1 MVNLENHGH
10 DGLPFEGDT
19 PATRARY
26 FGDQFVDVKELQ
38 ESGDRCT
45 EARQSC
51 LVFDLGKELAKDVP
65 VTKAHDGVFSSHDGA
80 KEIYVLSGSGI
91 EPSIG
96 PPIVGYGIGQ
106 FLEVLL
112 RSGGVA
118 HRREGLQVT
127 AVGCMADLGIAVKV
141 GYSLGHGKPA
151 DHLLALPPTLTPD
164 LELIGMIDHGL
175 NTQYAPVFVVHLYP
189 VFLHPMFDPCARP
202 SLLVL
207 VEDFTLKAPV
217 KFSTEEG
224 QDILGTEAKGGMLQ

>member
-1 MVNLENHGH
+1 V
-10 DGLPFEGDT
+10 
-19 PATRARY
+19 
-26 FGDQFVDVKELQ
+26 
-38 ESGDRCT
+38 
-45 EARQSC
+45 
-51 LVFDLGKELAKDVP
+51 VFDLGKELAEDVP
-65 VTKAHDGVFSSHDGA
+65 VTKAHDGVFSSHDGG

-96 PPIVGYGIGQ
+96 PPIVGYGSGQ
-106 FLEVLL
+106 FVKVVL

-127 AVGCMADLGIAVKV
+127 AVGCAADFGIAVKV
-141 GYSLGHGKPA
+141 GDSLGHGEPA
-151 DHLLALPPTLTPD
+151 YHYPALLPTLTPD

-175 NTQYAPVFVVHLYP
+175 NTQYAPVLVVHLYP
-189 VFLHPMFDPCARP
+189 VFFHPMLDPCARP

-217 KFSTEEG
+217 KFPTEEG